1 MTAGLVIGFLG
12 LWDGLLVI
20 ETQPLKSFLGV
31 TGGPKGEAPEV
42 TSADMAGKTVRKK
55 NKEKIIYFYQLKSF
69 LGVTG
74 GPTGAAAAV
83 NSADMAGTTVRKE
96 KQRKNYLCFIS

>member
-31 TGGPKGEAPEV
+31 TGGP
-42 TSADMAGKTVRKK
+42 
-55 NKEKIIYFYQLKSF
+55 
-69 LGVTG
+69 
-74 GPTGAAAAV
+74 TGAAAAV
-83 NSADMAGTTVRKE
+83 SRADMAGTTVRKKNKE
-96 KQRKNYLCFIS
+96 K